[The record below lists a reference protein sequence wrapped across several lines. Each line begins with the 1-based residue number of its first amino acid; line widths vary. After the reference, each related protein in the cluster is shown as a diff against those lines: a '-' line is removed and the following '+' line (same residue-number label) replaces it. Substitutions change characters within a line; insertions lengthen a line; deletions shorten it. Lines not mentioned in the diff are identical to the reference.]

1 MVCQMINNQSVKVLT
16 DQRKDYLLLPP
27 ATNVLR
33 LLRAKFR
40 HPLQAAKE
48 PAGYSLKP
56 APVCVTILGTVW
68 KL

>member
-48 PAGYSLKP
+48 PAGKP
-56 APVCVTILGTVW
+56 APVCVTILGIVW